1 MLQME
6 LVAVPRAALG
16 FLALGLSPDKAVA
29 PSQSWLNDI
38 TQQNEKKKK
47 NTLLVVNKCCMTL
60 QVYALLA
67 FQIRSGDLVRRNVL
81 PDGCKGIL
89 HNGYEK

>member
-1 MLQME
+1 MGCYRQNSWQCQ
-6 LVAVPRAALG
+6 G

-29 PSQSWLNDI
+29 PTQSWINDI
-38 TQQNEKKKK
+38 PQQNEKKTK
-47 NTLLVVNKCCMTL
+47 NLQVVNKCCMTL

-67 FQIRSGDLVRRNVL
+67 FQICSGDLVSRNVL
-81 PDGCKGIL
+81 PGGCKGIL